1 MFPRNRHAY
10 ASYDYQY
17 IVSKDDNTHERM
29 MYYYKYEGWTDCSVT
44 CGTGNSQQSSSN
56 KIYVFSLFFSFHLN
70 LYHVYLSI
78 SLGEQNLIYGC
89 YSKEDDTKVEQDRCQ
104 LLKDP
109 RGKPYKCERSPCS
122 AEQYVNPASLV

>member
-1 MFPRNRHAY
+1 MKVGQTVPSPVGQVIHN
-10 ASYDYQY
+10 
-17 IVSKDDNTHERM
+17 NLPPT
-29 MYYYKYEGWTDCSVT
+29 KYR
-44 CGTGNSQQSSSN
+44 
-56 KIYVFSLFFSFHLN
+56 YFHYLFSFYLN